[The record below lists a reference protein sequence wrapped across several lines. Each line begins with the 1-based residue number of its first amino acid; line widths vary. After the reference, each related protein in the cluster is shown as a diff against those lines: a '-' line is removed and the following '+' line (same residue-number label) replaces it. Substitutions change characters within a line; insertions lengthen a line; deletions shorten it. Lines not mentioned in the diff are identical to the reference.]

1 MEFAAN
7 VMANLIDIKGNGLP
21 IDDKIYNQLSYL
33 NGSILATGPTSATED
48 LCGSLFKVDA
58 CVGLKTYSGGTDES
72 LAKKFNV

>member
-1 MEFAAN
+1 M
-7 VMANLIDIKGNGLP
+7 
-21 IDDKIYNQLSYL
+21 
-33 NGSILATGPTSATED
+33 ATGPTSATED